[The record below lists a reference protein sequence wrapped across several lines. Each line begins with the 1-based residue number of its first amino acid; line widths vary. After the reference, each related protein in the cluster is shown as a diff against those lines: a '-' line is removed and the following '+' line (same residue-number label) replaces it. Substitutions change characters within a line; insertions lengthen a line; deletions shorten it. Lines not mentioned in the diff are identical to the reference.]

1 MMRGNISNDIGDL
14 RLVTPNADERSTA
27 SQTIRSLLQLA
38 IVGLLI
44 GVLLFHNVNLP
55 VSVKGLFVVL
65 LLWLIGRTS
74 ATPLLIAFQM
84 ILFFREPHR
93 PATADGLGSFVF
105 VVIVLG
111 LLVFL
116 SRDRTLRRVAS
127 RRVGDLIRSLFAKRD
142 EDTDAAMSSESTR
155 PATAP
160 AHQPPIWFVRH
171 IASLMTC
178 VLAALLVL
186 TTFPISGGVERGER
200 SLAAT
205 KQVLEPVP
213 LVLVATLIAV
223 IAAAELAWRTLT
235 MEQAS
240 MYLRSTQ
247 VNLLHADI
255 RLIVRSR
262 LKYRRRQKRTASKLP
277 TMAVEHVSSV
287 GGSG

>member
-1 MMRGNISNDIGDL
+1 MMRDSLSNDAGDV
-14 RLVTPNADERSTA
+14 RLVTPNADERGTA

-93 PATADGLGSFVF
+93 PASADGLGSFVF

-127 RRVGDLIRSLFAKRD
+127 RRVGDLIKSLFAKRD
-142 EDTDAAMSSESTR
+142 DNTDAMSSESIQ
-155 PATAP
+155 PATSP
-160 AHQPPIWFVRH
+160 AHQPPILFVRQ
-171 IASLMTC
+171 IASLVAC
-178 VLAALLVL
+178 VLVALLLL
-186 TTFPISGGVERGER
+186 TAFPIPGGVERGEQ

-223 IAAAELAWRTLT
+223 IATAELAWRTLT
-235 MEQAS
+235 VEQAS
-240 MYLRSTQ
+240 LYLRSTQ
-247 VNLLHADI
+247 VNLLHADL

-262 LKYRRRQKRTASKLP
+262 LKYRRRRKQTPSKP
-277 TMAVEHVSSV
+277 KVTVEKL
-287 GGSG
+287 